1 MCFNKLNLGKFILFY
16 TKINCRQA
24 LFSIG
29 YTILNAV
36 MPAFETIVLAN
47 FINSAIQI
55 FEGNSDPNTV
65 VVPIILL
72 LFYVFFTNFMPEVS
86 ELVDLKV
93 KNKITVYLK
102 KILLEKRSKLE
113 YFHVENAKDQDLINR
128 VCSDPTEI
136 FMDGF
141 KNILTTVYLV
151 ISSLSILLI
160 IFSIQPISAIAI
172 MGVTIPLFYLSL
184 KTGRKNYELG
194 KEHQKIKRQYSYISE
209 MLMNREYANERALFR
224 YSDVFSEKYSGM
236 YDDAFK
242 IESKIEKKRYAN
254 MKSGSLVTLLL
265 IFIILL
271 LLIPNLKNRTIT
283 IGTFIALANASLSLV
298 QNMSWKLSVAMMEHS
313 KLNEYLKDWNLFFA
327 LSEKSNADIAA
338 KRDDNFRF
346 ESLEFVDVSFKY
358 PNTDTYILKN
368 CSFKMQSK
376 KKYALVGVNGA
387 GKSTIIKLITGMY
400 NDYSGKILL
409 NARDIKEYDYAT
421 LKGIISV
428 VFQDFCRYE
437 TTVKDNIIV
446 GKSFQYDQ
454 NEVGTIMDK
463 LELNDLKDKLK
474 NGLDTPIG
482 KAIEEG
488 VDLSG
493 GQWQKLAI
501 ARLLYSDSQINI
513 LDEPTAALDP
523 IAESNMY
530 KLFDRISDEKF
541 VIYITHRLGAIKMVD
556 EILLVQEGC
565 IAEKGTHKAL
575 MEAKRLYYD
584 MYSKQQKW
592 YKENA

>member
-1 MCFNKLNLGKFILFY
+1 MNFHKLNPGKFILFY
-16 TKINCRQA
+16 IKINAKQA
-24 LFSIG
+24 LFNVV
-29 YTILNAV
+29 YTILNAL

-47 FINSAIQI
+47 FINSAIKV
-55 FEGNSDPNTV
+55 FEGKRDYDV
-65 VVPIILL
+65 VILPIILL
-72 LFYVFFTNFMPEVS
+72 VFYAFFTNFMLEVS
-86 ELVDLKV
+86 ELVNLKA
-93 KNKITVYLK
+93 KNRITVYLK
-102 KILLEKRSKLE
+102 KILLDKKSKLE
-113 YFHVENAKDQDLINR
+113 YFHVENAEDQDLINR
-128 VCSDPTEI
+128 VCFDPIEM
-136 FMDGF
+136 FVNGF
-141 KNILTTVYLV
+141 KNILTTAYLI
-151 ISSLSILLI
+151 ISSMSILFI
-160 IFSIQPISAIAI
+160 IFSIQPLSAIAI
-172 MGVTIPLFYLSL
+172 ICVTIPLFYISL
-184 KTGRKNYELG
+184 KTGRKNYELSQ
-194 KEHQKIKRQYSYISE
+194 EDQKIKRQYSYISE
-209 MLMNREYANERALFR
+209 MLMNREYADERSLFL
-224 YSDVFSEKYSGM
+224 YSDAFSKKYSDM
-236 YDDAFK
+236 YNDAFK
-242 IESKIEKKRYAN
+242 IESKIEKKRYTN

-271 LLIPNLKNRTIT
+271 ILIPSLRSKTIT

-313 KLNEYLKDWNLFFA
+313 KLNEYLKDWNHFFG
-327 LSEKSNADIAA
+327 LSEKNDADIAA
-338 KRDDNFRF
+338 ELDNNFRF
-346 ESLEFVDVSFKY
+346 EGLEFVDVSFKY
-358 PNTDTYILKN
+358 PNTDNYILKN

-409 NARDIKEYDYAT
+409 NGKDIKEYDYAM

-446 GKSFQYDQ
+446 GRNFEYDQ
-454 NEVGTIMDK
+454 GEVKAIIDK
-463 LELNDLKDKLK
+463 LELTDLNENLK

-501 ARLLYSDSQINI
+501 SRLLYSDAQINI

-523 IAESNMY
+523 IAESNTY
-530 KLFDRISDEKF
+530 KLFNSVSDKKF
-541 VIYITHRLGAIKMVD
+541 VIYITHRLGAIKMAD
-556 EILLVQEGC
+556 EILLVNDGC
-565 IAEKGTHKAL
+565 IAEKGNHKSL
-575 MEAKRLYYD
+575 MEAKGIYYN
-584 MYSKQQKW
+584 MYSKQREW